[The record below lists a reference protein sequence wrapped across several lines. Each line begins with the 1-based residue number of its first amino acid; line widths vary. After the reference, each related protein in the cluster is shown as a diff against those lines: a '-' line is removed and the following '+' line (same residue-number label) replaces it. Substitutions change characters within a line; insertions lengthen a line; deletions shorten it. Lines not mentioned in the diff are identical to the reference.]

1 MTTVGSSANF
11 GDLLLAVGDPAQI
24 AIVDGPQRYTYAALR
39 SAVAALVVELRALA
53 LPHGSRIGII
63 GPNSFF
69 WVAAYIAAIKVG
81 VGVPFSD
88 RSTLGDLAAQAE
100 WVDCVAVLMDR
111 RTCRRFASAFAVP
124 VISEEALLHSG
135 ALVDESDEAFPG
147 TDATLMFT
155 SGTTASPKAVRV
167 THGNL
172 RANTASIVSYLGLRS
187 SDRVMVILP
196 FHYCF
201 GASLLH
207 THLAVGGTVVLCN
220 TFTFPQTAV
229 DLIDREACT
238 VFAGV
243 PSSFQLLLRASTFG
257 SKPLPSL
264 RIVQQAGGRLAP
276 QQIIELAGAQTH
288 SDFYVMYGQT
298 EATSRLS
305 YLPPALLDVK
315 PGSIGRGIPGVSLR
329 VVDDLGVAVAPG
341 ATGEIIASGDNI
353 SPGYF
358 RDAAATQEKFP
369 NGDLRTGDLATVD
382 EDGFIYIVGRRADF
396 IKSWGHRVAPQ
407 QIEEALAG
415 HPGVLDAA
423 VVGLPDPDAGEAIVL
438 VIVPLDVQQVPDP
451 AEVLSHLRDRVPK
464 HMVPAKVRFMT
475 SMPLNANG
483 KVSRAD
489 LRALLQADAA
499 G

>member
-1 MTTVGSSANF
+1 
-11 GDLLLAVGDPAQI
+11 
-24 AIVDGPQRYTYAALR
+24 
-39 SAVAALVVELRALA
+39 
-53 LPHGSRIGII
+53 
-63 GPNSFF
+63 
-69 WVAAYIAAIKVG
+69 
-81 VGVPFSD
+81 
-88 RSTLGDLAAQAE
+88 
-100 WVDCVAVLMDR
+100 
-111 RTCRRFASAFAVP
+111 
-124 VISEEALLHSG
+124 
-135 ALVDESDEAFPG
+135 
-147 TDATLMFT
+147 MFT

-187 SDRVMVILP
+187 SDRVLVILP

-229 DLIDREACT
+229 DLIERENCT

-243 PSSFQLLLRASTFG
+243 PSSFQLLIRASTFG
-257 SKPLPSL
+257 SRPSPSL

-276 QQIIELAGAQTH
+276 QQITELATAQSH

-305 YLPPALLDVK
+305 YLPPALLRDK
-315 PGSIGRGIPGVSLR
+315 LGSIGRGIPGVTLR
-329 VVDDLGVAVAPG
+329 VVDDSGAAVVPG

-353 SPGYF
+353 SPGYY
-358 RDAAATQEKFP
+358 RDPAATLEKFP
-369 NGDLRTGDLATVD
+369 GGDLRTGDLATVD
-382 EDGFIYIVGRRADF
+382 EDGYIYIVGRRADF
-396 IKSWGHRVAPQ
+396 IKSWGHRVSPQ

-438 VIVPLDVQQVPDP
+438 VIVPVDAQRPPEP
-451 AEVLSHLRDRVPK
+451 AEVIGHLRDRIPK
-464 HMVPAKVRFMT
+464 HMVPKEVRFMDA
-475 SMPLNANG
+475 MPLNANG

-489 LRALLQADAA
+489 VRALLQADADR
-499 G
+499 